1 MVILFIILT
10 IEQPVEPESSISVRQ
25 IEETKAEFNEL
36 TFLALSAIRLYQFT
50 LSGKQADV
58 CNFKPSC
65 SRFAY
70 ISIKNYGPFWGIL
83 MTSDRLQRC
92 NPLAF
97 QYAERYNNEVVLVPG
112 EGYKIQENP
121 EDIRKYK

>member
-10 IEQPVEPESSISVRQ
+10 IEQPVEPESSIGFKQ
-25 IEETKAEFNEL
+25 IGNKTEFQEL
-36 TFLALSAIRLYQFT
+36 TFIALSAIRLYQFT

-83 MTSDRLQRC
+83 MASDRLQRC

-97 QYAERYNNEVVLVPG
+97 QYAKRYNSEVIIIPG
-112 EGYKIQENP
+112 EGYKIKEAP
-121 EDIRKYK
+121 EDIWKYK

>member
-1 MVILFIILT
+1 MVALFIVFA
-10 IEQPVEPESSISVRQ
+10 IEQPVEPEPTISFEQVR
-25 IEETKAEFNEL
+25 ERTEFKEL
-36 TFLALSAIRLYQFT
+36 TFIALSAIRLYQFT
-50 LSGKQADV
+50 LSGKQGDV

-83 MTSDRLQRC
+83 MASDRLQRC

-97 QYAERYNNEVVLVPG
+97 QYAGKYNIEIILVPG
-112 EGYKIQENP
+112 EGYKIKENP
-121 EDIRKYK
+121 ADIWKYK

>member
-10 IEQPVEPESSISVRQ
+10 LEQPVEPEPSLMLKERENKS
-25 IEETKAEFNEL
+25 EFNVIS
-36 TFLALSAIRLYQFT
+36 FLALSAIRLYQFT

-58 CNFKPSC
+58 CNFDPSC

-83 MTSDRLQRC
+83 MTADRLQRC
-92 NPLAF
+92 NSFAF
-97 QYAERYNNEVVLVPG
+97 QYAKKYNSEVVLVPE
-112 EGYKIQENP
+112 EGYKIHENP
-121 EDIRKYK
+121 EDIWKYK